1 LPLKRSFINYKISI
15 NQQKSAKLYIIQIKI
30 MNIIIHDKTRAT
42 QSVVYPLAYKL
53 DPVALTFDLENQ

>member
-1 LPLKRSFINYKISI
+1 
-15 NQQKSAKLYIIQIKI
+15 